1 MSDDSNSRRPSDS
14 PPPDLS
20 RERDELLRN
29 FSKAS
34 QLTRDFLKA
43 YDQIQSQVV
52 ELQKENARLRATL
65 EADDAARDLL
75 HKIELL
81 ELEKQQLLSRVS
93 RVPQDV
99 HPSLHELESE
109 LANFAN
115 LHVAS
120 NCLHSTL
127 SPRGVTRRIKEI
139 LEQLVG
145 VEAYVIYLCGA
156 TLTPIVVEGLRD
168 GDDVEHAPK
177 DRLNDVVHSGVSS
190 VLDEMDPSVGTMAEP
205 PALIPL
211 SIDDKII
218 GVLAIVRSLRH
229 KHQLNTIDFEIF
241 KLLGQHA
248 AAALMAAGLYAQA
261 GRTLPTPEAF
271 TSL

>member
-1 MSDDSNSRRPSDS
+1 MSDDPNSRRPSDA

-34 QLTRDFLKA
+34 QLTRDFLRA
-43 YDQIQSQVV
+43 YDRIQSQVV
-52 ELQKENARLRATL
+52 ELQAENTRLRTTL
-65 EADDAARDLL
+65 EADDAARELL
-75 HKIELL
+75 RKIEAL
-81 ELEKQQLLSRVS
+81 EHEKQLLLTRVS
-93 RVPQDV
+93 RIPREI

-127 SPRGVTRRIKEI
+127 SPRGVMRRIKEI

-145 VEAYVIYLCGA
+145 VDAYVIYLCGA
-156 TLTPIVVEGLRD
+156 VLTPIVIEGLRD
-168 GDDVEHAPK
+168 GDSVDDAPK

-190 VLDEMDPSVGTMAEP
+190 VLDDSDPSAGTMANP

-211 SIDDKII
+211 SIDDKVV

-241 KLLGQHA
+241 KLMGQHA

-271 TSL
+271 ASV

>member
-1 MSDDSNSRRPSDS
+1 MHDEETPHRPSDS

-20 RERDELLRN
+20 KERDELLRN

-34 QLTRDFLKA
+34 QLTRDFLRA

-52 ELQKENARLRATL
+52 ELQAENARLRATL
-65 EADDAARDLL
+65 EADDAARALL
-75 HKIELL
+75 QKIQAL
-81 ELEKQQLLSRVS
+81 EAEKQALLTRVS
-93 RVPQDV
+93 QFPTEN
-99 HPSLHELESE
+99 HPSLQELEAE

-127 SPRGVTRRIKEI
+127 SPRGVMRRIKEI

-145 VEAYVIYLCGA
+145 VEAYVIYLCGNV
-156 TLTPIVVEGLRD
+156 LTPIVVEGLRENDTVD
-168 GDDVEHAPK
+168 GAPK
-177 DRLNDVVHSGVSS
+177 ERLMEVVHSGVSS
-190 VLDEMDPSVGTMAEP
+190 VLDDLDPSLGSISEP

-211 SIDDKII
+211 SIDDKVV
-218 GVLAIVRSLRH
+218 GVLAVVRALRH
-229 KHQLNTIDFEIF
+229 KHQLTTIDFEIF
-241 KLLGQHA
+241 KLMGQHA

-261 GRTLPTPEAF
+261 GRTLPTPESFAA
-271 TSL
+271 L

>member
-1 MSDDSNSRRPSDS
+1 MSEEETQHRPSDA
-14 PPPDLS
+14 PLPDLS

-34 QLTRDFLKA
+34 QLTRDFLRA

-52 ELQKENARLRATL
+52 ELQAENARLRATL

-75 HKIELL
+75 RKIQALEAEKQHLL
-81 ELEKQQLLSRVS
+81 TRISRAPAEAHPNLQELEV
-93 RVPQDV
+93 
-99 HPSLHELESE
+99 E

-115 LHVAS
+115 LHVAT

-127 SPRGVTRRIKEI
+127 SARGVMRRIKEI

-145 VEAYVIYLCGA
+145 VEAYVIYLCGSV
-156 TLTPIVVEGLRD
+156 LTPIVIEGLRE
-168 GDDVEHAPK
+168 GDSVEDAPRE
-177 DRLNDVVHSGVSS
+177 RLNEVVHSGVSS
-190 VLDEMDPSVGTMAEP
+190 VLDDMDPSAGTISRP

-211 SIDDKII
+211 AIDDKVV
-218 GVLAIVRSLRH
+218 GVLAVVRALRH

-241 KLLGQHA
+241 KLMGQHA

-261 GRTLPTPEAF
+261 GRTLPPPEAF
-271 TSL
+271 AAL

>member
-1 MSDDSNSRRPSDS
+1 MSDEDTTQKPSDA

-34 QLTRDFLKA
+34 QLTRDFLRA

-52 ELQKENARLRATL
+52 ELQAENARLRATL

-75 HKIELL
+75 RKIEKL
-81 ELEKQQLLSRVS
+81 ERERRQLLSRVS
-93 RVPQDV
+93 RAPKEN
-99 HPSLHELESE
+99 HPSLQELEAE

-127 SPRGVTRRIKEI
+127 SPRGVMRRIKEI

-145 VEAYVIYLCGA
+145 VEAYVIYLCGE
-156 TLTPIVVEGLRD
+156 TLTPIVVEGLRE
-168 GDDVEHAPK
+168 GEHVEQAPRE
-177 DRLNDVVHSGVSS
+177 RLNEVVHSGVSS
-190 VLDEMDPSVGTMAEP
+190 VLDDSDPSAGTISDP

-211 SIDDKII
+211 GIDDKTV
-218 GVLAIVRSLRH
+218 GVLAIVRALRH

-241 KLLGQHA
+241 KLMGQHA

-261 GRTLPTPEAF
+261 GRTLPSPEAF
-271 TSL
+271 RAM

>member
-1 MSDDSNSRRPSDS
+1 MPEEDSAHRSSDA

-34 QLTRDFLKA
+34 QLTRDFLRA

-52 ELQKENARLRATL
+52 DLQAENARLRATL

-75 HKIELL
+75 SKIQAL
-81 ELEKQQLLSRVS
+81 EAEKQQLLNRVAK
-93 RVPQDV
+93 VPAET
-99 HPSLHELESE
+99 HPSLQELEVE

-115 LHVAS
+115 LHVAT

-127 SPRGVTRRIKEI
+127 SPRGVMRRIKEI

-145 VEAYVIYLCGA
+145 VEAYVIYLCGNV
-156 TLTPIVVEGLRD
+156 LTPIVVEGLHEED
-168 GDDVEHAPK
+168 SVDNAPRE
-177 DRLNDVVHSGVSS
+177 RLNEVVHSGVSS
-190 VLDEMDPSVGTMAEP
+190 VLDDLDPSCGTISRP

-211 SIDDKII
+211 SIDDKVV
-218 GVLAIVRSLRH
+218 GVLAIVRALRH

-241 KLLGQHA
+241 KLMGQHA

-261 GRTLPTPEAF
+261 GRNLPTPEAF
-271 TSL
+271 AAL